1 VGRGVPPGPRRPL
14 PGQGRGRAG
23 GRTLAALPNS
33 SHSSFRPPIDHPP
46 GHPVAPC
53 SRGPNGRSRG
63 PSLTPWSQFAPDCM
77 RFAGRQRSPVGR
89 DHAASRTGPLPINRP
104 AGARRDW
111 LFEAGS
117 SLRDSRASSAPRER
131 RAVRSLSRFSFPSGC
146 GPSVGG
152 SDRNRVGPLRG
163 STRCRSLGLF
173 PGTAGAVRR
182 TATTGQTTP
191 GWNAAE
197 TYPSPSRRAGTVAK
211 EGPPSGWWSPTGKP
225 REKRAMP
232 AGGERQRW
240 TLAQGGRSAAGN
252 SPNRKFS
259 SLRSPPSLP
268 KTGRIGER
276 LSRVGCL

>member
-1 VGRGVPPGPRRPL
+1 LPLAAGGPTAGHAARRSPHGASSRPTACVARGVSARQLEEITLPLERVHSRSLVPR
-14 PGQGRGRAG
+14 
-23 GRTLAALPNS
+23 
-33 SHSSFRPPIDHPP
+33 
-46 GHPVAPC
+46 
-53 SRGPNGRSRG
+53 
-63 PSLTPWSQFAPDCM
+63 
-77 RFAGRQRSPVGR
+77 
-89 DHAASRTGPLPINRP
+89 
-104 AGARRDW
+104 GARRDW

-131 RAVRSLSRFSFPSGC
+131 RAVRSLSRFSFPSGG

-197 TYPSPSRRAGTVAK
+197 TYPSPSRRAGTVAE

-276 LSRVGCL
+276 RSRVGCL